1 MKSTRYD
8 VQTNMETVLINHQND
23 YIAYDGKIK
32 TGSQWLEW
40 LRKNDEETL
49 TCEVTL
55 NAQDA
60 DYYDFEMLIAIR
72 WFGKDKR

>member
-1 MKSTRYD
+1 MKNTYFTEA
-8 VQTNMETVLINHQND
+8 TNMETVLINHQND

-32 TGSQWLEW
+32 TGGQWLEW
-40 LRKNDEETL
+40 LKRNDEETL

-55 NAQDA
+55 DAQES

-72 WFGKDKR
+72 LFGKDKR

>member
-1 MKSTRYD
+1 MKNTRYNE
-8 VQTNMETVLINHQND
+8 VTNMETVLINHQND

-32 TGSQWLEW
+32 TGNQWLDW
-40 LRKNDEETL
+40 LRKKDKEIL
-49 TCEVTL
+49 SCEVTL
-55 NAQDA
+55 DAQDS

>member
-1 MKSTRYD
+1 MVKR
-8 VQTNMETVLINHQND
+8 
-23 YIAYDGKIK
+23 
-32 TGSQWLEW
+32 
-40 LRKNDEETL
+40 NDEETL

-55 NAQDA
+55 DAQES

>member
-1 MKSTRYD
+1 MKHTKYD
-8 VQTNMETVLINHQND
+8 VATNMETVLINHQND

-32 TGSQWLEW
+32 TGGQWLEW
-40 LRKNDEETL
+40 LKRNDEETL

-55 NAQDA
+55 DVQES